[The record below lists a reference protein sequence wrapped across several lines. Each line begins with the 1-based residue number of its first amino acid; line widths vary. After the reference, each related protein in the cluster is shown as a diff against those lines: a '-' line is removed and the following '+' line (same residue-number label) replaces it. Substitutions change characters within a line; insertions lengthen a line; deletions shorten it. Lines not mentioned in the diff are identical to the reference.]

1 MSWRPALPDGDTPAY
16 LRLVDALAADV
27 AAGSLAPGA
36 RLPTHRRLAEDLGLG
51 VGTITRAYAE
61 AEARGL
67 VTARV
72 GAGSFVAEARAL
84 PTASAEPAAG
94 PVDLARNLPPMAPA
108 QAALARA
115 LPRLARRADL
125 AACLA
130 YAPPA
135 GLESARR
142 AGATWIAR
150 TANWTAPTAEQ
161 LICTAGAHQAIAAAI
176 LAACRPGDALIV
188 ERATFYG
195 VKLLADRMG
204 LTLVAADM
212 DAEGLTPDA
221 LARAAKD
228 SGARTAYVLPLQN
241 PTGRLMGQTRRREIA
256 ETARRLDLTLVE
268 DDLFAG
274 HVTALGL
281 TPIAAHAPERVY
293 YASGLSKA
301 VAPGLRTGFL
311 VPPPGEFEQAL
322 ESLRAL
328 AFGAPTFGAAV
339 ATDWIERGE
348 AFEVQAEVTAE
359 LTARLTLAREILG
372 GAMEPMPR
380 PATSHVWL
388 PMSELDAERVA
399 GQALRQGVEVTSP
412 RPPFLPGIP
421 VDGLR
426 VCLGGPA
433 DRAGLASA
441 LAVVRT
447 ALDGAPAPAAAF
459 V

>member
-1 MSWRPALPDGDTPAY
+1 MSWRPHLPDGDTPAY

-27 AAGSLAPGA
+27 AAGALAPGQ
-36 RLPTHRRLAEDLGLG
+36 RLPTHRRLAEDLALG

-67 VTARV
+67 ITARV
-72 GAGSFVAEARAL
+72 GAGSFVADALAL
-84 PTASAEPAAG
+84 PGATTDTAGG

-108 QAALARA
+108 EAALARS

-130 YAPPA
+130 YAPNA
-135 GLESARR
+135 GLDGARR
-142 AGATWIAR
+142 AGAAWIAR
-150 TANWTAPTAEQ
+150 TANWDGASAERV
-161 LICTAGAHQAIAAAI
+161 ICTSGAHQAIASAI
-176 LAACRPGDALIV
+176 LTVCRPGDALIV

-195 VKLLADRMG
+195 VRLLAGRVG
-204 LTLVAADM
+204 LRLIAADM
-212 DAEGLTPDA
+212 DGEGLTPDG
-221 LARAAKD
+221 LARAAQD
-228 SGARTAYVLPLQN
+228 SGARAAYVLPLQN
-241 PTGRLMGQTRRREIA
+241 PTGRLMGAARRREIA
-256 ETARRLDLTLVE
+256 ETARRLDLSLVE

-274 HVTALGL
+274 HVTDLGL
-281 TPIAAHAPERVY
+281 APIAAHAPERTF

-301 VAPGLRTGFL
+301 VAPGLRTGYL
-311 VPPPGEFEQAL
+311 VPPASAFDRSL

-328 AFGAPTFGAAV
+328 AFGAPTFGNAI

-348 AFEVQAEVTAE
+348 AFQVQAEVTAE
-359 LTARLTLAREILG
+359 LAARLELARRIFG
-372 GAMEPMPR
+372 PAMEPMTR
-380 PATSHVWL
+380 PASSHVWL

-433 DRAGLASA
+433 DRNA
-441 LAVVRT
+441 LARALEVVR
-447 ALDGAPAPAAAF
+447 AAVQDAPQTAAAF